1 MNRPKPEEYH
11 SFYGSYIEKVA
22 DDVFAVLRQQAETL
36 PELIRHIPAGKGD
49 YAYAPGKWTIKEV
62 LGHLIDTE
70 RIMTYRALR
79 FARNDA
85 QNLPGF
91 EENEYVAESH
101 YHERTLQ
108 SLAEEFAALRKANLF
123 LFESLNGEEL
133 LRKGMAND
141 NPVSV
146 RALLFI
152 MAGHIIHHQHVLQER
167 YL

>member
-1 MNRPKPEEYH
+1 MNRPKPEEYNP
-11 SFYGSYIEKVA
+11 FYGTYIEKVA
-22 DDVFAVLRQQAETL
+22 DDVMAVLQEQSTSL
-36 PELIRHIPAGKGD
+36 PAFIQNIPAAQAD
-49 YAYAPGKWTIKEV
+49 FAYAPGKWTIKEV

-70 RIMTYRALR
+70 RIMAYRTLR

-91 EENEYVAESH
+91 EENNYVAESH

-123 LFESLNGEEL
+123 LFGSLHEDEL
-133 LRKGMAND
+133 LRQGMANGH
-141 NPVSV
+141 PVTV

-152 MAGHIIHHQHVLQER
+152 MAGHIIHHQRVLQER